1 MLTRVVIENFRCFRH
16 LDVPLRPLTV
26 LIGANDTGK
35 SAFCESIVSLTRNEG
50 YGEKDCWRQDKKNRV
65 TIGVSFDTRPKQ
77 ILQHDSPAR
86 QNITRELQPLVRF
99 LLPSA
104 GLPMSSEGVAEAST
118 FAPDLGSDGSGVP
131 TLVDFLLR
139 RDRRRFFAFVDA
151 ARSRIPGLD
160 DLAIATPSSST
171 RRIDLVV
178 EGGLTVT
185 AERASAGVRL
195 LLFFLALAFH
205 PNPPK
210 LIIIEEPENGLH
222 PKRLADVMRLFRDI
236 TEGKLG
242 GHKAQVVLTTHS
254 PYLLDCV
261 DLSKDQVLVF
271 RRNDD
276 GSRTAEPADAE
287 RLKTFLDEFLLG
299 EIWYNQGEEGLVRK
313 P

>member
-1 MLTRVVIENFRCFRH
+1 
-16 LDVPLRPLTV
+16 
-26 LIGANDTGK
+26 
-35 SAFCESIVSLTRNEG
+35 
-50 YGEKDCWRQDKKNRV
+50 
-65 TIGVSFDTRPKQ
+65 
-77 ILQHDSPAR
+77 
-86 QNITRELQPLVRF
+86 
-99 LLPSA
+99 
-104 GLPMSSEGVAEAST
+104 
-118 FAPDLGSDGSGVP
+118 
-131 TLVDFLLR
+131 
-139 RDRRRFFAFVDA
+139 
-151 ARSRIPGLD
+151 
-160 DLAIATPSSST
+160 
-171 RRIDLVV
+171 
-178 EGGLTVT
+178 LTVT

-210 LIIIEEPENGLH
+210 LIIVEEPENGLH